1 MMEEKLNDLKT
12 KFTQS
17 KSDLQDKETLINS
30 LKLELK
36 KKEDHS
42 SEDENINYKSQ
53 IESIK
58 AEFNSHR
65 QEMSKK
71 AEKITELQQKLFQLE
86 QENMVRKYIITY
98 F

>member
-1 MMEEKLNDLKT
+1 MEDKINDLKS
-12 KFTQS
+12 KFNQS
-17 KSDLQDKETLINS
+17 KIDLQDKETVINS
-30 LKLELK
+30 LKLDLK

-42 SEDENINYKSQ
+42 NDDENINYKSQ

-58 AEFNSHR
+58 AEFNLHR

-86 QENMVRKYIITY
+86 QDNMVRRK